1 MFPRGAMT
9 LDEDGLTKK
18 LYCFWISSST
28 GTFRFATLVRLL
40 SPMTPVRPREKRRQS
55 RPHLIGD
62 QMDAVAPGSATR
74 PDPHRWTLAACILLA
89 VTTLLLYSPVARH
102 PFTNFDDPDYVT
114 QNPHVQTGLS
124 RQTMAWAWTT
134 TEQANWHPL
143 AWISHA
149 LDCQLYG
156 MNAGGHHLTS
166 VLWHVLNAV
175 LLFLLLA
182 RVTGSTARSALVA
195 ALFAVHPLNVES
207 VAWIAE
213 RKSVL
218 SMFFFLLALGA
229 YGWYARRPD
238 GKRYVAVAVLF
249 GLGLASKPM
258 VITLPCV
265 LLLLDYWPLGRVR
278 GWTKPSPAF
287 PVPQTTWTQLVAE
300 KAPLLLLSLASAFM
314 TVIVPLGHL
323 HFVYRAENA
332 LYSYAMYVI
341 KVFWPVHLAVLYP
354 HPLDK
359 LTFAQVV
366 VSALF
371 LIAVSAFVW

>member
-1 MFPRGAMT
+1 
-9 LDEDGLTKK
+9 
-18 LYCFWISSST
+18 
-28 GTFRFATLVRLL
+28 
-40 SPMTPVRPREKRRQS
+40 MTPVRSREKRRQS

-114 QNPHVQTGLS
+114 QNRHVQTGLS
-124 RQTMAWAWTT
+124 WQTMAWAWTT

-213 RKSVL
+213 RKNVL
-218 SMFFFLLALGA
+218 SVFFFLLALGA

-238 GKRYVAVAVLF
+238 GKRYLAVAVLF

-287 PVPQTTWTQLVAE
+287 PVPQTTWARLLAE
-300 KAPLLLLSLASAFM
+300 KAPLFVLSAASAII
-314 TVIVPLGHL
+314 TVIAQQSSHAVTPLGRL
-323 HFVYRAENA
+323 AFEARAQNA
-332 LYSYAMYVI
+332 LYSYAMYVAKI
-341 KVFWPVHLAVLYP
+341 FWP
-354 HPLDK
+354 
-359 LTFAQVV
+359 
-366 VSALF
+366 
-371 LIAVSAFVW
+371 